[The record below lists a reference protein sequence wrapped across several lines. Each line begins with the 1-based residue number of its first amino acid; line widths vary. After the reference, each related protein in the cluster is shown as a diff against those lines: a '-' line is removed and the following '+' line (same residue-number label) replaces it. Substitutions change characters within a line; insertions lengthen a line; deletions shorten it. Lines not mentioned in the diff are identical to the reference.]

1 MRLLGE
7 IVRLQAQIESLKVGE
22 APRRRYDPAGIRVV
36 PRLRLDATGVEGIT
50 EQGEAIPDVHNSA
63 HPASKNRAGSNG
75 LSICFTSHYA
85 AIRARFGDHLP
96 DGVAGENILVAVDPT
111 AGVLTEAEV
120 SAGLTIETA
129 SGERFELEQVIVA
142 APCVEFSRYA
152 MQFPED
158 ARPDRTVTE
167 AVQFLDNGMR
177 GYYAAYH
184 GPTATISLGDRVYA
198 KDSET

>member
-7 IVRLQAQIESLKVGE
+7 IVRLQAQIASLKIGV
-22 APRRRYDPAGIRVV
+22 APQKRYDTAGIRVV
-36 PRLRLDATGVEGIT
+36 PQLVLTDAGVEGLT
-50 EQGEAIPDVHNSA
+50 EAGETVPDVHHSG

-75 LSICFTSHYA
+75 VSVCFTSHYD

-96 DGVAGENILVAVDPT
+96 DGIAGENILVALEPG
-111 AGVLTEAEV
+111 AGVLTEDEV
-120 SAGLTIETA
+120 SGGLTIETA
-129 SGERFELEQVIVA
+129 SGERIQLEQVIVA

-152 MQFPED
+152 LRFPDD

-184 GPTATISLGDRVYA
+184 GPAITISLGDRIYA
-198 KDSET
+198 NKLK